1 MKHHL
6 ILVLLFFNLISCD
19 SSNDKLKNNVISS
32 GHPLAS
38 LAGKEMF
45 EKGGNA
51 ADAAVAAA
59 FVLSVVEPSMSGLG
73 GRLQAIYRNK
83 DGFIGG
89 VDASTEV
96 PLNYNKKVDHKNYGY
111 KTIGIPGVVAGLI
124 KLHKEQGSLPL
135 ETIMSPSIK
144 YAEEGFGILPGES
157 LRQKSE
163 IKKLLE
169 FEGTKFHFLK
179 NDLKNYNPGEVFIQK
194 DLAIL
199 LKRISKKG
207 HKGFYEGETAKLI
220 VDDINKN
227 GGYLS
232 KKDLKNYKALDS
244 KILTGKFNKYKVFS
258 LFLPSYGALTIQI
271 LQIMDQFKNLNN
283 EEKWSL
289 LIGKTTKLSYSYRH
303 LQENKDSL
311 FRILSY
317 EKAKNDALM
326 LINNNYFIKE
336 KTEISEISAEKIGHT
351 THLTTADRYGN
362 VVSLTQTIGPSMG
375 SKVVTK
381 GLGFLYAVT
390 SGSYLGMYEPGKRVH
405 SFISPTLIGN
415 NEKIIL
421 ALGGAGGNKIV
432 TAISQVA
439 SRYFQQKKSLKDA
452 LFYPRFYPDNDTL
465 LIEDHLELKNLS
477 LKTNSKNLNFKFINE
492 KARFG
497 RIHAVAMDTIN
508 NLWIGEADPDWE
520 GTVEVLK
527 N

>member
-1 MKHHL
+1 MKHQL
-6 ILVLLFFNLISCD
+6 ILILFFFNLLSCN
-19 SSNDKLKNNVISS
+19 SFNNKLKNNVISS

-59 FVLSVVEPSMSGLG
+59 FTLSVVEPSMSGLG

-96 PLNYNKKVDHKNYGY
+96 PSNYNKKIEHKNYGY

-144 YAEEGFGILPGES
+144 FAEKGFKLLPGES
-157 LRQKSE
+157 LRHKLE

-169 FEGTKFHFLK
+169 FEGTKFHYLK
-179 NDLKNYNPGEVFIQK
+179 NDLNNYNSGEVFIQK

-199 LKRISKKG
+199 LKRISKNG

-220 VDDINKN
+220 VDDINKK

-232 KKDLKNYKALDS
+232 LEDLKNYKALDS
-244 KILTGKFNKYKVFS
+244 KILTGKFNNYKVFS

-271 LQIMDQFKNLNN
+271 LQLMDQFKDLND
-283 EEKWSL
+283 EENWSFL
-289 LIGKTTKLSYSYRH
+289 VGKATKLSYSYRR

-311 FRILSY
+311 VKILSY
-317 EKAKNDALM
+317 EKAKNDALV
-326 LINNNYFIKE
+326 LINNNFFKE
-336 KTEISEISAEKIGHT
+336 EQNEISGISGEKIGHT
-351 THLTTADRYGN
+351 THLTTADKFGN
-362 VVSLTQTIGPSMG
+362 VVSLTQTIGPNMG
-375 SKVVTK
+375 SKVATK

-390 SGSYLGMYEPGKRVH
+390 SGSYLGMYEPGKRVN

-439 SRYFQQKKSLKDA
+439 SRYFQQNKSLKDA
-452 LFYPRFYPDNDTL
+452 LFYPRVYPENDTL
-465 LIEDHLELKNLS
+465 LIEDHLELKNLR
-477 LKTNSKNLNFKFINE
+477 LKINSKNFNIKFINE

-497 RIHAVAMDTIN
+497 RIHAIAMDTIN
-508 NLWIGEADPDWE
+508 NCWIGEADPDWE
-520 GTVEVLK
+520 GTVETLI

>member
-1 MKHHL
+1 MKYYL
-6 ILVLLFFNLISCD
+6 ILVLLFFNLLSCD
-19 SSNDKLKNNVISS
+19 SSNNKLRNNVISS

-45 EKGGNA
+45 KKGGNA
-51 ADAAVAAA
+51 ADAAIAAA
-59 FVLSVVEPSMSGLG
+59 FTLSVVEPSMSGLG
-73 GRLQAIYRNK
+73 GRLQAIYRSK

-96 PLNYNKKVDHKNYGY
+96 PLNYDKKIDHKNYGY

-135 ETIMSPSIK
+135 QTIMNPSIK
-144 YAEEGFGILPGES
+144 YAEKGFKILPGES
-157 LRQKSE
+157 LRHKSE
-163 IKKLLE
+163 IKKIIE
-169 FEGTKFHFLK
+169 FKGTKFHFLK
-179 NDLKNYNPGEVFIQK
+179 NDLNHYNPGEVFIQK
-194 DLAIL
+194 DLAVL
-199 LKRISKKG
+199 LKRISKNG
-207 HKGFYEGETAKLI
+207 HKGFYEGETEELI
-220 VDDINKN
+220 VDDMNKN

-232 KKDLKNYKALDS
+232 LEDLKNYKALDS
-244 KILTGKFNKYKVFS
+244 KVLIGKFNNYKVFS

-271 LQIMDQFKNLNN
+271 LQLMDQFKDLNN
-283 EEKWSL
+283 EKNWSL
-289 LIGKTTKLSYSYRH
+289 LVSKATKLSYSYRH

-326 LINNNYFIKE
+326 LINNNYFIEE

-439 SRYFQQKKSLKDA
+439 SRYFQQNKSLKDA

-520 GTVEVLK
+520 GTVEIIK